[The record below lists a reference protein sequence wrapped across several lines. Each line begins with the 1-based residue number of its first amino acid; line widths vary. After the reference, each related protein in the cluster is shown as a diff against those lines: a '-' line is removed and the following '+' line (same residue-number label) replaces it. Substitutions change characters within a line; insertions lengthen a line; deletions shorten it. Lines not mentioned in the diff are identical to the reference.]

1 MGGSPVPTSHT
12 RTICSCWSTRT
23 RLLQLEAS
31 STLSYYTRY
40 FTIYSTFHYR
50 QVLQLV
56 GKKALWL
63 PGSLPDHSHL
73 QCVPHTLPPLPSA
86 YPPLPP
92 LLHFPLPTPIWAPV
106 DGLEVSLQ
114 KDGLEAQKPFKNNN
128 IDNIDDTD
136 SRIFWQHHHH
146 LPPVP
151 RQCV

>member
-31 STLSYYTRY
+31 STLSYYARY

-63 PGSLPDHSHL
+63 PGSLPDHSH
-73 QCVPHTLPPLPSA
+73 PH
-86 YPPLPP
+86 
-92 LLHFPLPTPIWAPV
+92 
-106 DGLEVSLQ
+106 VSLTHLCDIVTRLVIVTIVTSNIPLG
-114 KDGLEAQKPFKNNN
+114 KESTKIGIFRTFLVTFYSFPKPLYYF
-128 IDNIDDTD
+128 
-136 SRIFWQHHHH
+136 
-146 LPPVP
+146 
-151 RQCV
+151 